1 MNEKQDLSSLQPSN
15 PQAAV
20 SAQVERIAFDGQ
32 SAKVKAS
39 IIVTLLPLF
48 VFVLPGAF
56 WIIKGLG
63 VTPVSYSM
71 LLFGVVFSS
80 LGILF
85 TMFAM
90 SVAFRKKPEFD
101 FLYGVFYPKGRG
113 AEEISFSLVA
123 SLEIKPFLVLNQ
135 RRRKQTVY
143 ELDAVLKDGSR
154 HRILR
159 HPDLKRIKS
168 DAKELAYRMSV
179 PLELNESSHESESHQ
194 KTVPA
199 AQKTAPASQKTKL
212 VQCVLG
218 IVLLGIGAI
227 WLWLWFGRPLWLIQ
241 QSARWVDC
249 PAVITHSEL
258 KASRGG
264 KGGTTYRVIIN
275 YQYEIDGRKF
285 VSDRYDFF
293 MSNLSSNLG
302 YEKKRQAV
310 DEMTVGKQV
319 TCLVNPEDHSDAVIC
334 RDVFYSHYVFVI
346 FPLIPLVA
354 GFFFLKSGVF
364 CLLRTG

>member
-1 MNEKQDLSSLQPSN
+1 MNEKQDLSSQQLSN
-15 PQAAV
+15 PKATV

-39 IIVTLLPLF
+39 LIVTLLPLF
-48 VFVLPGAF
+48 FFVLSGAF

-63 VTPVSYSM
+63 VTPISYSM
-71 LLFGVVFSS
+71 VLFGVVFCS
-80 LGILF
+80 LGMLF
-85 TMFAM
+85 NMLM
-90 SVAFRKKPEFD
+90 AFRKKPEFD

-123 SLEIKPFLVLNQ
+123 SLEITPLVLDQ
-135 RRRKQTVY
+135 GRRKQTVY

-159 HPDLKRIKS
+159 HPDLECIKS

-179 PLELNESSHESESHQ
+179 PLELNESSYESESHQ
-194 KTVPA
+194 ETAPKF
-199 AQKTAPASQKTKL
+199 QKTAPASKKTTL

-241 QSARWVDC
+241 QSARWVEC

-319 TCLVNPEDHSDAVIC
+319 TCLVNPDDHSDAVIC
-334 RDVFYSHYVFVI
+334 RDVFYSHYIFVI

-354 GFFFLKSGVF
+354 GFFFLKSGAF
-364 CLLRTG
+364 GLMTHLKQN